1 MGWEVMAKGKK
12 VYKTF
17 PLDEETYGLL
27 TKAQEIVKQKY
38 GIESKLGTLKLALK
52 KLLDEGQ

>member
-1 MGWEVMAKGKK
+1 VKKMAKGKK
-12 VYKTF
+12 IYKTF
-17 PLDEETYGLL
+17 PLDEDTYGLL
-27 TKAQEIVKQKY
+27 TKAQEIAKQKY